1 MVPGR
6 FALAAPDGP
15 AMSEE
20 LRSAALR
27 ALALPGTDQ
36 RCSAVES
43 LHAGMPVDPLM
54 MLAAGPEVPG
64 RPPRPRLVAPELLP
78 RRSIGSRAGRA
89 ALLHSLAHIEFN
101 AVGLALDAIWRF
113 AGMPAAYYTDW
124 LGVAREEARH
134 FRLLEQRMAAL
145 DCRYGDFDA
154 HDGLW
159 ELAQRTAGD
168 VRDRMALIP
177 RRMEARGLD
186 VSPAIRARLA
196 ATGDHESAAVLD
208 LILRDEIGHV
218 ALGNRWFHWLC
229 VQRGLDPAAA
239 DALIAARHGVPHP
252 RGPFNVAARRAA
264 GFTDADLAQLQ
275 AVPGAPAIPSPD

>member
-1 MVPGR
+1 
-6 FALAAPDGP
+6 
-15 AMSEE
+15 MSEE

-27 ALALPGTDQ
+27 ALAMPGTDQ
-36 RCSAVES
+36 RCAAVEN
-43 LHAGMPVDPLM
+43 LHAGMPIDPLM
-54 MLAAGPEVPG
+54 MLAAGPDVPG

-78 RRSIGSRAGRA
+78 RRSLGSLAGRA

-101 AVGLALDAIWRF
+101 AIGLALDAIWRF
-113 AGMPAAYYTDW
+113 TAMPAAYYTDW
-124 LGVAREEARH
+124 LGVAHEEARH
-134 FRLLEQRMAAL
+134 FRLLEQRLAAL

-168 VRDRMALIP
+168 VLDRMALIP

-186 VSPAIRARLA
+186 VSPLIRARLA

-208 LILRDEIGHV
+208 VILRDEIGHV
-218 ALGNRWFHWLC
+218 ATGNRWFHWLC
-229 VQRGLDPAAA
+229 EQRSLVPTAA
-239 DALIAARHGVPHP
+239 DAQIAARHGAAPQ

-264 GFTDADLAQLQ
+264 GFSEVELAQLQ
-275 AVPGAPAIPSPD
+275 VVPAAPAIPSPD